1 MQREV
6 TEMLHPRQN
15 GIYVDA
21 TVGLGGH
28 AEKII
33 DRIGAEGKLIGIDR
47 DDHALQLA
55 RHRLSDKRVLLRRGN
70 FADIESILAA
80 DGIHEVD
87 GILFDLGVSMLQ
99 LKDAQRGF
107 SFSSNSRLD
116 MRMNTEQD
124 LTAWHVVNKYP
135 ERDLVRIMKEFGE
148 ERNAKKIARLI
159 VLKRRQDTI
168 DTGAEL
174 SQLIMEACPKRG
186 RLHPATK
193 VFQALRIEVN
203 RELEQ
208 LGTGLS
214 AAVKLLRQGGRVCV
228 ISYHSLE
235 DRIVK
240 RFMAEYA
247 RTGQLKPLTK
257 KPKTPSAEEA
267 AVNPSARSAKMR
279 VAEKVW

>member
-6 TEMLHPRQN
+6 AEMLNPRQS

-28 AEKII
+28 AERIV
-33 DRIGAEGKLIGIDR
+33 DLIGAEGKLIGIDR
-47 DDHALQLA
+47 DNHALQLA
-55 RHRLSDKRVLLRRGN
+55 QHRLSDRRVLLRKGN
-70 FADIESILAA
+70 FSDIESILAA
-80 DGIHEVD
+80 DGIRKID
-87 GILFDLGVSMLQ
+87 GIVFDLGVSMLQ
-99 LKDAQRGF
+99 FKDAQRGF
-107 SFSSNSRLD
+107 SFLSNNRLD
-116 MRMNTEQD
+116 MRMNTEQE

-135 ERDLVRIMKEFGE
+135 EKELVRIMKEFGE

-159 VLKRRQDTI
+159 VKKRKEQTI
-168 DTGAEL
+168 DTCAEL
-174 SQLIMEACPKRG
+174 SQMIMEEYPKRG
-186 RLHPATK
+186 KLHPATK

-203 RELEQ
+203 RELDQ
-208 LGTGLS
+208 LGKGLS
-214 AAVKLLRQGGRVCV
+214 AAAKLLRRGGRLCV

-240 RFMAEYA
+240 RFMAECT
-247 RTGQLKPLTK
+247 RTGQFKPVTK
-257 KPKTPSAEEA
+257 KPQIPSAEET

>member
-1 MQREV
+1 
-6 TEMLHPRQN
+6 MLNPRQS

-28 AEKII
+28 AEKIA
-33 DRIGAEGKLIGIDR
+33 DFIGAEGKLIGIDR
-47 DDHALQLA
+47 DHHALQLA
-55 RHRLSDKRVLLRRGN
+55 KQRLSDRRVLLRQGN

-80 DGIHEVD
+80 DGIREVD

-99 LKDAQRGF
+99 FKDPQRGF
-107 SFSSNSRLD
+107 SFRSDKRLD
-116 MRMNTEQD
+116 MRMNTEQE
-124 LTAWHVVNKYP
+124 LTAWYVVNKYP
-135 ERDLVRIMKEFGE
+135 EKELVRIIKEYGE
-148 ERNAKKIARLI
+148 ERNAKKIAQLLVRQ
-159 VLKRRQDTI
+159 RRQKTI
-168 DTGAEL
+168 DTGTEL

-186 RLHPATK
+186 KLHPATK

-203 RELEQ
+203 RELDQ
-208 LGTGLS
+208 LGRGLS
-214 AAVKLLRQGGRVCV
+214 ASAHLLRRGGRLCV

-240 RFMAEYA
+240 RFMAERA
-247 RTGQLKPLTK
+247 RTGQLKPVTK
-257 KPKTPSAEEA
+257 KPKTPSAEET